1 MMIVTQK
8 KENVLFSLFDFL
20 CVKLFRC
27 LKFSR
32 LNKHKFRHYFSDRVS
47 PVCGCNFEIE
57 DAEFPL
63 NLLNTELPLALSFLF
78 YSKFS
83 TLQ

>member
-20 CVKLFRC
+20 CVKLLRC
-27 LKFSR
+27 LKFSC
-32 LNKHKFRHYFSDRVS
+32 LNKHTFRHYFSDTVS
-47 PVCGCNFEIE
+47 PMCGCNIEIE
-57 DAEFPL
+57 DTEFPL

-78 YSKFS
+78 YSKF
-83 TLQ
+83 